1 MPIRMYTDTP
11 PSSPPP
17 TSSHPSENQSHQPTN
32 PPSYSTQSLHTNFIP
47 RPDHLSQQILWI
59 GCSDSD
65 CTETTTL
72 NFLPEEMLE
81 HRNLGNMIIPG
92 DLSSEISIRH
102 AVCELR
108 VKHIVVCG
116 HYGCGIVR
124 ASSREGLP
132 GLWSSKLDS
141 LHAKH
146 RHHIDLLPVQQRD
159 DVFVELNIL
168 DQLRSLR
175 GMAEVEEATRRGEL
189 SLHGM
194 VYDPLSG
201 RAVALSEG
209 CSEDV

>member
-1 MPIRMYTDTP
+1 MVFSRHLFNQSRLRIPIPRARISGSSALCYYTLKMPIRMYTDTP

-32 PPSYSTQSLHTNFIP
+32 PPSDSTHTLRTNFIP
-47 RPDHLSQQILWI
+47 RPDHLSKQILWI

-132 GLWSSKLDS
+132 GLWSRCVYRVLDV
-141 LHAKH
+141 L
-146 RHHIDLLPVQQRD
+146 
-159 DVFVELNIL
+159 EL
-168 DQLRSLR
+168 
-175 GMAEVEEATRRGEL
+175 
-189 SLHGM
+189 
-194 VYDPLSG
+194 
-201 RAVALSEG
+201 
-209 CSEDV
+209 